1 MTNNQSE
8 PQLGFRERMQA
19 VGGWVL
25 FFSQVLETSIVVFLR
40 RGFGARYFGMQALAV
55 IPLVLV
61 YTLLWRGHDVGPVL
75 WFLAC
80 YGLMLGVARFGVVR
94 RGIGSEH
101 SFYSGYPKVLQCR
114 AFRGRLSEARAKSL
128 VEPLLVLGAGALL
141 AKANEPLGLYIMLCA
156 GGLVVSRQLA
166 IAYMRN
172 RVLDMRDSYM
182 EQREVAERFRD

>member
-40 RGFGARYFGMQALAV
+40 RGFGARYFGIHALAV

-61 YTLLWRGHDVGPVL
+61 YTLLWHGHDVTPVL

-80 YGLMLGVARFGVVR
+80 YCLMLGVARFGVVR

-101 SFYSGYPKVLQCR
+101 SFYSGYPSVMKCR
-114 AFRGRLSEARAKSL
+114 VFRGWLSERCAKTW
-128 VEPLLVLGAGALL
+128 VEPLMVLGAGALL
-141 AKANEPLGLYIMLCA
+141 TNVSEPLGIYIMLCA
-156 GGLVVSRQLA
+156 AGLVVSRQLA

-172 RVLDMRDSYM
+172 RVMDMRDSYM
-182 EQREVAERFRD
+182 EQREVAERFRG